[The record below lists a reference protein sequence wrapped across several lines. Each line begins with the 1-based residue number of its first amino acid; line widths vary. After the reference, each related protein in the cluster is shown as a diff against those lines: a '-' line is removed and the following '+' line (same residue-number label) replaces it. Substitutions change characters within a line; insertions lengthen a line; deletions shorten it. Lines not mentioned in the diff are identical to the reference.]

1 MRAEQTLEALQ
12 RRMMQQL
19 KTQHHE
25 TAPLDARLLLEHASG
40 LSSTD
45 LAMQAKQEA
54 DAALIHDAQALVAL
68 RLTGMPVAK
77 IIGHKEFW
85 GRRFHVSSGV
95 LDPRP
100 DSETLIEAALALLP
114 EKKALRLIDLG
125 TGSGCLLLTLLA
137 ERPLARGLGI
147 DKSRAALSLAR
158 RNAHCL
164 KLRLKL
170 GLDSALDLNL
180 GLRRRVALRQG
191 DWLHG
196 VNATADMIVANPPY
210 IASDSIDRLD
220 RDVRLFDPRLALDGG
235 SDGIGPYHALIA
247 PSFQCLTGG
256 GHLLLEI
263 GVTQAEAISA
273 LMAAA
278 GFTDISLRQDLAG
291 RDRVLIGRK
300 P

>member
-1 MRAEQTLEALQ
+1 MGAEQTLEALQ

-54 DAALIHDAQALVAL
+54 DATLVHDAQALVAL

-85 GRRFHVSSGV
+85 GRRFHVSPAV

-114 EKKALRLIDLG
+114 EDKALRLIDLG

-164 KLRLKL
+164 KL
-170 GLDSALDLNL
+170 GLDLNL
-180 GLRRRVALRQG
+180 GLRRRVALRHG

-196 VNATADMIVANPPY
+196 VNATADMIIANPPY
-210 IASDSIDRLD
+210 IESDAIDRLD

-278 GFTDISLRQDLAG
+278 GFADISLRQDLAG

>member
-1 MRAEQTLEALQ
+1 MGAEQTLEALQ
-12 RRMMQQL
+12 RHMMQQL
-19 KTQHHE
+19 KTQHHR

-54 DAALIHDAQALVAL
+54 DATLIHDAQALVAL

-85 GRRFHVSSGV
+85 GRRFHVSPAV

-114 EKKALRLIDLG
+114 EDKALRLIDLG

-158 RNAHCL
+158 RNAHF
-164 KLRLKL
+164 
-170 GLDSALDLNL
+170 LDLNL
-180 GLRRRVALRQG
+180 GLRRRVALRHG

-196 VNATADMIVANPPY
+196 VNATADMIIANPPY
-210 IASDSIDRLD
+210 IESGAIDRLD
-220 RDVRLFDPRLALDGG
+220 RDVSLFDPRLALDGG

-278 GFTDISLRQDLAG
+278 GFADISLRQDLAG

>member
-1 MRAEQTLEALQ
+1 
-12 RRMMQQL
+12 MMQQL
-19 KTQHHE
+19 KTQHHR

-54 DAALIHDAQALVAL
+54 DATLIHDAQALVAL

-85 GRRFHVSSGV
+85 GRRFHVSPAV

-100 DSETLIEAALALLP
+100 DSETLIVAALALLA
-114 EKKALRLIDLG
+114 EDKAFRLIDLG

-137 ERPLARGLGI
+137 ERPLAHGLGI

-164 KLRLKL
+164 KL
-170 GLDSALDLNL
+170 GLDLSL
-180 GLRRRVALRQG
+180 GLRQRVALRHG

-196 VNATADMIVANPPY
+196 VNATADMIIANPPY
-210 IASDSIDRLD
+210 IESDTIDRLD

-263 GVTQAEAISA
+263 GVKQAEAVSA

-278 GFTDISLRQDLAG
+278 GFADISLRQDLAG

>member
-1 MRAEQTLEALQ
+1 MGAEQTLEALQ

-54 DAALIHDAQALVAL
+54 GATLIHDAQALVAL

-85 GRRFHVSSGV
+85 GRRFHVSPAV

-114 EKKALRLIDLG
+114 EDKALRLIDLG

-137 ERPLARGLGI
+137 ERPLAHGLGI

-164 KLRLKL
+164 KL
-170 GLDSALDLNL
+170 GLDLSL
-180 GLRRRVALRQG
+180 GLRQRVALRHG

-196 VNATADMIVANPPY
+196 VNATADMIIANPPY
-210 IASDSIDRLD
+210 IESDTIDRLD

-278 GFTDISLRQDLAG
+278 GFADISLRQDLAG

>member
-1 MRAEQTLEALQ
+1 VGAEQTLEALQ

-54 DAALIHDAQALVAL
+54 DATLVHDAQALVAL

-85 GRRFHVSSGV
+85 GRRFHVSPAV

-114 EKKALRLIDLG
+114 EDKALRLIDLG

-158 RNAHCL
+158 RNTHF
-164 KLRLKL
+164 
-170 GLDSALDLNL
+170 LDLNL
-180 GLRRRVALRQG
+180 GLRRRVALRHG

-196 VNATADMIVANPPY
+196 VNATADMIIANPPY
-210 IASDSIDRLD
+210 IESDAIDRLD

-278 GFTDISLRQDLAG
+278 GFADISLRQDLAG

>member
-1 MRAEQTLEALQ
+1 MGAEQTLEALQ

-85 GRRFHVSSGV
+85 GRRFHVSPAV

-114 EKKALRLIDLG
+114 EDKALRLIDLG

-147 DKSRAALSLAR
+147 DKSCAALSLAR

-164 KLRLKL
+164 KL
-170 GLDSALDLNL
+170 GLDLNL
-180 GLRRRVALRQG
+180 GLRRRVALRHG

-196 VNATADMIVANPPY
+196 VNATADMIIANPPY
-210 IASDSIDRLD
+210 IESGAIDRLD

-235 SDGIGPYHALIA
+235 RDGIGPYHALIA

-278 GFTDISLRQDLAG
+278 GFADISLRQDLAG

>member
-45 LAMQAKQEA
+45 LAIQAKQEA
-54 DAALIHDAQALVAL
+54 DATLIHDAQALVAL

-85 GRRFHVSSGV
+85 GRRFHVSPAV

-100 DSETLIEAALALLP
+100 DSETLIEAVLALLP
-114 EKKALRLIDLG
+114 EDKALRLIDLG

-137 ERPLARGLGI
+137 ERPLVRGLGI

-158 RNAHCL
+158 RNAHF
-164 KLRLKL
+164 
-170 GLDSALDLNL
+170 LDLNL
-180 GLRRRVALRQG
+180 GLRRRVALRHG

-196 VNATADMIVANPPY
+196 VNATADMIIANPPY
-210 IASDSIDRLD
+210 IESDAIDRLD

-278 GFTDISLRQDLAG
+278 GFADISLRQDLAG

>member
-1 MRAEQTLEALQ
+1 
-12 RRMMQQL
+12 MMQQL

-45 LAMQAKQEA
+45 LAIQAKQEA
-54 DAALIHDAQALVAL
+54 DATLIHDAQALVAL

-85 GRRFHVSSGV
+85 GRRFHVSPAV

-100 DSETLIEAALALLP
+100 DSETLIEAVLALLP
-114 EKKALRLIDLG
+114 EDKALRLIDLG

-137 ERPLARGLGI
+137 ERPLVRGLGI

-158 RNAHCL
+158 RNAHF
-164 KLRLKL
+164 
-170 GLDSALDLNL
+170 LDLNL
-180 GLRRRVALRQG
+180 GLRRRVALRHG

-196 VNATADMIVANPPY
+196 VNATADMIIANPPY
-210 IASDSIDRLD
+210 IESDAIDRLD

-278 GFTDISLRQDLAG
+278 GFADISLRQDLAG

>member
-1 MRAEQTLEALQ
+1 MGAEQTLEALQ

-54 DAALIHDAQALVAL
+54 GATLIHDAQALVAL

-85 GRRFHVSSGV
+85 GRRFHVSPAV

-100 DSETLIEAALALLP
+100 DSETLIVAALALLA
-114 EKKALRLIDLG
+114 EDKAFRLIDLG

-137 ERPLARGLGI
+137 ERPLAHGLGI

-164 KLRLKL
+164 KL
-170 GLDSALDLNL
+170 GLDLNL
-180 GLRRRVALRQG
+180 GLRQRVALRHG

-196 VNATADMIVANPPY
+196 VNATADMIIANPPY
-210 IASDSIDRLD
+210 IESGAIDRLD
-220 RDVRLFDPRLALDGG
+220 RDVSLFDPRLALDGG

-263 GVTQAEAISA
+263 GVTQAEAVSA

-278 GFTDISLRQDLAG
+278 GFADISLRQDLAG

>member
-1 MRAEQTLEALQ
+1 MGAEQTLEALQ
-12 RRMMQQL
+12 RHMMQQL
-19 KTQHHE
+19 KTQHHR

-54 DAALIHDAQALVAL
+54 DATLIHDAQALVAL

-85 GRRFHVSSGV
+85 GRRFHVSPAV

-100 DSETLIEAALALLP
+100 DSETLIVAALALLA
-114 EKKALRLIDLG
+114 EDKAFRLIDLG

-137 ERPLARGLGI
+137 ERPLAHGLGI

-164 KLRLKL
+164 KL
-170 GLDSALDLNL
+170 GLDLSL
-180 GLRRRVALRQG
+180 GLRQRVALRHG

-196 VNATADMIVANPPY
+196 VNATADMIIANPPY
-210 IASDSIDRLD
+210 IESDTIDRLD

-263 GVTQAEAISA
+263 GVTQAEAVSA

-278 GFTDISLRQDLAG
+278 GFADISLRQDLAG

>member
-1 MRAEQTLEALQ
+1 VGAEQTLEALQ

-25 TAPLDARLLLEHASG
+25 TAPLDARLLLEHASC

-54 DAALIHDAQALVAL
+54 GATLIHDAQALVAL

-85 GRRFHVSSGV
+85 GRRFHVSPAV

-114 EKKALRLIDLG
+114 EDKALRLIDLG

-158 RNAHCL
+158 RNAHF
-164 KLRLKL
+164 
-170 GLDSALDLNL
+170 LDLNL
-180 GLRRRVALRQG
+180 GLRRRVALRHG

-196 VNATADMIVANPPY
+196 VNATADMIIANPPY
-210 IASDSIDRLD
+210 IESGAIDRLD
-220 RDVRLFDPRLALDGG
+220 RDVSLFDPRLALDGG

-278 GFTDISLRQDLAG
+278 GFADISLRQDLAG

>member
-1 MRAEQTLEALQ
+1 VGAEQTLEAVQ

-19 KTQHHE
+19 KTQHHR

-54 DAALIHDAQALVAL
+54 DATLIHDAQALVAL

-85 GRRFHVSSGV
+85 GRRFHVSPAV

-100 DSETLIEAALALLP
+100 DSETLIVAALALLA
-114 EKKALRLIDLG
+114 EDKAFRLIDLG

-137 ERPLARGLGI
+137 ERPLAHGLGI

-164 KLRLKL
+164 KL
-170 GLDSALDLNL
+170 GLDLSL
-180 GLRRRVALRQG
+180 GLRQRVALRHG

-196 VNATADMIVANPPY
+196 VNATADMIIANPPY
-210 IASDSIDRLD
+210 IESDTIDRLD

-263 GVTQAEAISA
+263 GVTQAEAVSA

-278 GFTDISLRQDLAG
+278 GFADISLRQDLAG

>member
-1 MRAEQTLEALQ
+1 MGAEQTLEALQ

-19 KTQHHE
+19 KTQHYE
-25 TAPLDARLLLEHASG
+25 TASLDARLLLEHASG

-54 DAALIHDAQALVAL
+54 DATLIHDAQALVAL

-85 GRRFHVSSGV
+85 GRRFRVSPAV

-114 EKKALRLIDLG
+114 EGKALRLIDLG

-158 RNAHCL
+158 RNTHF
-164 KLRLKL
+164 
-170 GLDSALDLNL
+170 LDLNL
-180 GLRRRVALRQG
+180 GLRRRVALRHG

-196 VNATADMIVANPPY
+196 VNATADMIIANPPY
-210 IASDSIDRLD
+210 IESDAIDRLD

-247 PSFQCLTGG
+247 PSFQCLTRG

-263 GVTQAEAISA
+263 GVTQAEAIKA

-278 GFTDISLRQDLAG
+278 GFADISLRQDLAG

>member
-1 MRAEQTLEALQ
+1 MGAEQTLEALQ

-54 DAALIHDAQALVAL
+54 GATLIHDAQALVAL

-85 GRRFHVSSGV
+85 GRRFHVSPAV

-114 EKKALRLIDLG
+114 EDKALRLIDLG

-137 ERPLARGLGI
+137 ERPLAHGLGI

-164 KLRLKL
+164 KL
-170 GLDSALDLNL
+170 GLDLSL
-180 GLRRRVALRQG
+180 GLRQRVALRHG

-196 VNATADMIVANPPY
+196 VNATADMIIANPPY
-210 IASDSIDRLD
+210 IESDAIDRLD
-220 RDVRLFDPRLALDGG
+220 RDVSLFDPRLALDGG

-278 GFTDISLRQDLAG
+278 GFADISLRQDLAG

>member
-1 MRAEQTLEALQ
+1 MGAEQTLEALQ

-19 KTQHHE
+19 KTQHHR

-54 DAALIHDAQALVAL
+54 GATLIHEAQALVAL

-85 GRRFHVSSGV
+85 GRRFHVSPAV

-114 EKKALRLIDLG
+114 EDKALRLIDLG

-158 RNAHCL
+158 RNAHF
-164 KLRLKL
+164 
-170 GLDSALDLNL
+170 LDLNL
-180 GLRRRVALRQG
+180 GLRRRVALRHG

-196 VNATADMIVANPPY
+196 VNATADMIIANPPY
-210 IASDSIDRLD
+210 IESGAIDRLD
-220 RDVRLFDPRLALDGG
+220 RDVSLFDPRLALDGG

-278 GFTDISLRQDLAG
+278 GFADISLRQDLAG

>member
-1 MRAEQTLEALQ
+1 VGAEQTLEALQ

-54 DAALIHDAQALVAL
+54 GATLIHDAQALVAL

-85 GRRFHVSSGV
+85 GRRFHVSPAV

-114 EKKALRLIDLG
+114 EDKALRLIDLG

-158 RNAHCL
+158 RNAHF
-164 KLRLKL
+164 
-170 GLDSALDLNL
+170 LDLNL
-180 GLRRRVALRQG
+180 GLRRRVALRHG

-196 VNATADMIVANPPY
+196 VNATADMIIANPPY
-210 IASDSIDRLD
+210 IESGAIDRLD
-220 RDVRLFDPRLALDGG
+220 RDVSLFDPRLALDGG

-263 GVTQAEAISA
+263 GVTQAEAVSA

-278 GFTDISLRQDLAG
+278 GFADISLRQDLAG

>member
-1 MRAEQTLEALQ
+1 MGAEQTLEAVQ

-19 KTQHHE
+19 KTQHHR

-54 DAALIHDAQALVAL
+54 DATLIHDAQALVAL

-85 GRRFHVSSGV
+85 GRRFHVSPAV

-114 EKKALRLIDLG
+114 EDKALRLIDLG

-137 ERPLARGLGI
+137 ERPLAHGLGI

-164 KLRLKL
+164 KL
-170 GLDSALDLNL
+170 GLDLSL
-180 GLRRRVALRQG
+180 GLRQRVALRHG

-196 VNATADMIVANPPY
+196 VNATADMIIANPPY
-210 IASDSIDRLD
+210 IESGAIDRLD
-220 RDVRLFDPRLALDGG
+220 RDVSLFDPRLALDGG

-278 GFTDISLRQDLAG
+278 GFADISLRQDLAG

>member
-1 MRAEQTLEALQ
+1 MGAEQTLEALQ

-54 DAALIHDAQALVAL
+54 GATLIHEAQALVAL

-85 GRRFHVSSGV
+85 GRRFHVSPAV

-114 EKKALRLIDLG
+114 EDKALRLIDLG

-158 RNAHCL
+158 RNAHF
-164 KLRLKL
+164 
-170 GLDSALDLNL
+170 LDLNL
-180 GLRRRVALRQG
+180 GLRRRVALRHG

-196 VNATADMIVANPPY
+196 VNATADMIIANPPY
-210 IASDSIDRLD
+210 IESGAIDRLD
-220 RDVRLFDPRLALDGG
+220 RDVSLFDPRLALDGG

-278 GFTDISLRQDLAG
+278 GFADISLRQDLAG

>member
-1 MRAEQTLEALQ
+1 MGAEQTLEAVQ

-19 KTQHHE
+19 KTQHHR

-54 DAALIHDAQALVAL
+54 DATLIHDAQALVAL

-77 IIGHKEFW
+77 IIGHKAFW
-85 GRRFHVSSGV
+85 GRRFHVSPAV

-114 EKKALRLIDLG
+114 EDKALRLIDLG

-158 RNAHCL
+158 RNAHF
-164 KLRLKL
+164 
-170 GLDSALDLNL
+170 LDLNL
-180 GLRRRVALRQG
+180 GLRRRVALRHG

-196 VNATADMIVANPPY
+196 VNATADMIIANPPY
-210 IASDSIDRLD
+210 IESGAIDRLD
-220 RDVRLFDPRLALDGG
+220 RDVSLFDPRLALDGG

-278 GFTDISLRQDLAG
+278 GFADISLRQDLAG

>member
-1 MRAEQTLEALQ
+1 MGAEQTLEAVQ

-19 KTQHHE
+19 KTQHHR

-54 DAALIHDAQALVAL
+54 DATLIHDAQALVAL

-85 GRRFHVSSGV
+85 GRRFHVSPAV

-100 DSETLIEAALALLP
+100 ESETLIVAALALLA
-114 EKKALRLIDLG
+114 EDKAFRLIDLG

-137 ERPLARGLGI
+137 ERPLAHGLGI

-164 KLRLKL
+164 KL
-170 GLDSALDLNL
+170 GLDLSLGWRQRGALC
-180 GLRRRVALRQG
+180 QG

-196 VNATADMIVANPPY
+196 VNATADMIIANPPY
-210 IASDSIDRLD
+210 IESDTIDRLD

-263 GVTQAEAISA
+263 GVTQAEAVSA

-278 GFTDISLRQDLAG
+278 GFADISLRQDLAG

>member
-1 MRAEQTLEALQ
+1 MGAEQTLEALQ

-54 DAALIHDAQALVAL
+54 GATLIHDAQALVAL

-85 GRRFHVSSGV
+85 GRRFHVSPAV

-100 DSETLIEAALALLP
+100 DSETLIVAALALLA
-114 EKKALRLIDLG
+114 EDKAFRLIDLG

-137 ERPLARGLGI
+137 ERPLAHGLGI

-164 KLRLKL
+164 KL
-170 GLDSALDLNL
+170 GLDLSL
-180 GLRRRVALRQG
+180 GLRQRVALRHG

-196 VNATADMIVANPPY
+196 VNATADMIIANPPY
-210 IASDSIDRLD
+210 IESDTIDRLD

-263 GVTQAEAISA
+263 GVTQAEAVSA

-278 GFTDISLRQDLAG
+278 GFADISLRQDLAG

>member
-1 MRAEQTLEALQ
+1 MGAEQTLEALQ

-45 LAMQAKQEA
+45 LAIQAKQEA
-54 DAALIHDAQALVAL
+54 NATLVHDAQALVAL

-85 GRRFHVSSGV
+85 GRRFHVSPAV

-114 EKKALRLIDLG
+114 EDKALRLIDLG

-164 KLRLKL
+164 KL
-170 GLDSALDLNL
+170 GLDLNL
-180 GLRRRVALRQG
+180 GLRRRVALRHG

-196 VNATADMIVANPPY
+196 VNATADMIIANPPY
-210 IASDSIDRLD
+210 IESGAIDRLD

-235 SDGIGPYHALIA
+235 RDGIGPYHALIA

-278 GFTDISLRQDLAG
+278 GFADISLRQDLAG

>member
-54 DAALIHDAQALVAL
+54 DATLVHDAQALVAL

-85 GRRFHVSSGV
+85 GRRFHVSPAV

-114 EKKALRLIDLG
+114 EDKALRLIDLG

-164 KLRLKL
+164 KL
-170 GLDSALDLNL
+170 GLDLNL
-180 GLRRRVALRQG
+180 GLRRRVALRHG

-196 VNATADMIVANPPY
+196 VNATADMIIANPPY
-210 IASDSIDRLD
+210 IESGAIDRLD

-278 GFTDISLRQDLAG
+278 GFADISLRQDLAG

>member
-1 MRAEQTLEALQ
+1 MGAEQTLEALQ

-54 DAALIHDAQALVAL
+54 DATLVHDAQALVAL

-85 GRRFHVSSGV
+85 GRRFHVSPAV

-164 KLRLKL
+164 KL
-170 GLDSALDLNL
+170 GLDLNL
-180 GLRRRVALRQG
+180 GLRRRVALRHG

-196 VNATADMIVANPPY
+196 VNATADMIIANPPY
-210 IASDSIDRLD
+210 IESGAIDRLD

-278 GFTDISLRQDLAG
+278 GFADISLRQDLAG

>member
-1 MRAEQTLEALQ
+1 
-12 RRMMQQL
+12 MMQQL
-19 KTQHHE
+19 KTQHHR
-25 TAPLDARLLLEHASG
+25 TAALDARLLLEYASG

-54 DAALIHDAQALVAL
+54 DATLIHDAQALVAL

-85 GRRFHVSSGV
+85 GRRFHVSPAV

-100 DSETLIEAALALLP
+100 DSETLIVAALALLA
-114 EKKALRLIDLG
+114 EDKAFRLIDLG

-137 ERPLARGLGI
+137 ERPLAHGLGI

-164 KLRLKL
+164 KL
-170 GLDSALDLNL
+170 GLDLSL
-180 GLRRRVALRQG
+180 GLRQRVALRHG

-196 VNATADMIVANPPY
+196 VNATADMIIANPPY
-210 IASDSIDRLD
+210 IESDTIDRLD

-263 GVTQAEAISA
+263 GVTQAEAVSA

-278 GFTDISLRQDLAG
+278 GFADISLRQDLAG

>member
-19 KTQHHE
+19 KTQHHD
-25 TAPLDARLLLEHASG
+25 TVSLDARLLLEHASG

-45 LAMQAKQEA
+45 LAIQAKQEA
-54 DAALIHDAQALVAL
+54 DATLIDDAQALVAL

-85 GRRFHVSSGV
+85 GRRFHVSPAV

-114 EKKALRLIDLG
+114 EGKALRLIDLG

-137 ERPLARGLGI
+137 ERPFARGLGI

-164 KLRLKL
+164 KS
-170 GLDSALDLNL
+170 GLDSGLDLNL
-180 GLRRRVALRQG
+180 GLRRRVVLRHG

-196 VNATADMIVANPPY
+196 VNATADMIIANPPY
-210 IASDSIDRLD
+210 IESGAIDRLD

-278 GFTDISLRQDLAG
+278 GFADISLRRDLAG

>member
-12 RRMMQQL
+12 RRMIQQL
-19 KTQHHE
+19 KTQHYD

-54 DAALIHDAQALVAL
+54 GSTLIHDAQALVAL

-85 GRRFHVSSGV
+85 GRRFHVSPAV

-114 EKKALRLIDLG
+114 EDKALRLIDLG

-137 ERPLARGLGI
+137 ERPFARGLGI

-158 RNAHCL
+158 RNTHF
-164 KLRLKL
+164 
-170 GLDSALDLNL
+170 LDLNL
-180 GLRRRVALRQG
+180 GLRRRVALRHG

-196 VNATADMIVANPPY
+196 VNATADMIIANPPY
-210 IASDSIDRLD
+210 IESDAIDRLD

-278 GFTDISLRQDLAG
+278 GFADISLRQDLAG

>member
-1 MRAEQTLEALQ
+1 MGAEQTLEALQ

-85 GRRFHVSSGV
+85 GRRFHVSPAV

-100 DSETLIEAALALLP
+100 DSETLIEAVLALLP
-114 EKKALRLIDLG
+114 EDKALRLIDLG

-137 ERPLARGLGI
+137 ERPLVRGLGI

-158 RNAHCL
+158 RNAHF
-164 KLRLKL
+164 
-170 GLDSALDLNL
+170 LDLNL
-180 GLRRRVALRQG
+180 GLRRRVALRHG

-196 VNATADMIVANPPY
+196 VNATADMIIANPPY
-210 IASDSIDRLD
+210 IESDAIDRLD

-278 GFTDISLRQDLAG
+278 GFADISLRQDLAG

>member
-1 MRAEQTLEALQ
+1 MGAEQTLEALQ

-54 DAALIHDAQALVAL
+54 DATLVHDAQALVAL

-85 GRRFHVSSGV
+85 GRRFHVSPAV

-114 EKKALRLIDLG
+114 EDKALRLIDLG

-158 RNAHCL
+158 RNTHF
-164 KLRLKL
+164 
-170 GLDSALDLNL
+170 LDLNL
-180 GLRRRVALRQG
+180 GLRRRVALRHG

-196 VNATADMIVANPPY
+196 VNATADMIIANPPY
-210 IASDSIDRLD
+210 IESDAIDRLD

-278 GFTDISLRQDLAG
+278 GFADISLRQDLAG

>member
-1 MRAEQTLEALQ
+1 
-12 RRMMQQL
+12 MMQQL

-54 DAALIHDAQALVAL
+54 GATLIHEAQALVAL

-85 GRRFHVSSGV
+85 GRRFHVSPAV

-114 EKKALRLIDLG
+114 EDKALRLIDLG

-158 RNAHCL
+158 RNAHF
-164 KLRLKL
+164 
-170 GLDSALDLNL
+170 LDLNL
-180 GLRRRVALRQG
+180 GLRRRVALRHG

-196 VNATADMIVANPPY
+196 VNATADMIIANPPY
-210 IASDSIDRLD
+210 IESGAIDRLD
-220 RDVRLFDPRLALDGG
+220 RDVSLFDPRLALDGG

-278 GFTDISLRQDLAG
+278 GFADISLRQDLAG

>member
-1 MRAEQTLEALQ
+1 MGAEQTLEALK

-54 DAALIHDAQALVAL
+54 GATLIHEAQALVAL

-85 GRRFHVSSGV
+85 GRRFHVSPAV

-114 EKKALRLIDLG
+114 EDKALRLIDLG

-158 RNAHCL
+158 RNAHF
-164 KLRLKL
+164 
-170 GLDSALDLNL
+170 LDLNL
-180 GLRRRVALRQG
+180 GLRRRVALRHG

-196 VNATADMIVANPPY
+196 VNATADMIIANPPY
-210 IASDSIDRLD
+210 IESGAIDRLD
-220 RDVRLFDPRLALDGG
+220 RDVSLFDPRLALDGG

-278 GFTDISLRQDLAG
+278 GFADISLRQDLAG

>member
-1 MRAEQTLEALQ
+1 
-12 RRMMQQL
+12 MMQQL
-19 KTQHHE
+19 KTQHHR

-54 DAALIHDAQALVAL
+54 GATLIHDAQALVAL

-85 GRRFHVSSGV
+85 GRRFHVSPAV

-114 EKKALRLIDLG
+114 EDKALRLIDLG

-158 RNAHCL
+158 RNAHF
-164 KLRLKL
+164 
-170 GLDSALDLNL
+170 LDLNL
-180 GLRRRVALRQG
+180 GLRRRVALRHG

-196 VNATADMIVANPPY
+196 VNATADMIIANPPY
-210 IASDSIDRLD
+210 IESGAIDRLD
-220 RDVRLFDPRLALDGG
+220 RDVSLFDPRLALDGG

-278 GFTDISLRQDLAG
+278 GFADISLRQDLAG

>member
-1 MRAEQTLEALQ
+1 
-12 RRMMQQL
+12 
-19 KTQHHE
+19 
-25 TAPLDARLLLEHASG
+25 LLLEHASG

-54 DAALIHDAQALVAL
+54 DATLIHDAQALVAL

-85 GRRFHVSSGV
+85 GRRFHVSPAV

-100 DSETLIEAALALLP
+100 DSETLIVAALALLA
-114 EKKALRLIDLG
+114 EDKAFRLIDLG

-137 ERPLARGLGI
+137 ERPLAHGLGI

-164 KLRLKL
+164 KL
-170 GLDSALDLNL
+170 GLDLSL
-180 GLRRRVALRQG
+180 GLRQRVALRHG

-196 VNATADMIVANPPY
+196 VNATADMIIANPPY
-210 IASDSIDRLD
+210 IESDTIDRLD

-263 GVTQAEAISA
+263 GVTQAEAVSA

-278 GFTDISLRQDLAG
+278 GFADISLRQDLAG